1 MFISKCLYIN
11 LYLLTSNFCLHPVY
25 GRALKTLIDNDT
37 ITEADQRTPRLA
49 LKAIQTAIKE
59 GEHYWHYRDEV
70 LSNIRQQPEEQV
82 HTLSNRITNLIN
94 NCNFQDQQTAETLKI
109 MLLQHAIKYHEARDW
124 IRLQDP
130 TTLTYKT
137 LLQHCKQLEQRCEQ
151 FKKAQLKGRAELTTL
166 ANASVTQTSIHQDS
180 IKTHSSHNTCYRCG
194 YNHYNRECP
203 AIGQRCHNCNGLNHF
218 TALCKSRHTNSHN
231 YNRHSRHSRR
241 EYNKSRHS
249 SRSRYSSRSSCR
261 SSSRNRSH
269 DRCTR
274 RQRRSPT
281 PHPIDTITTT
291 QDYTA
296 PNSDTDDGSTQL
308 KKCKDRQP
316 TPLPPT
322 NVFSHVTF
330 SDPED
335 APDTASEASFSIH
348 SQDEDSTDYN
358 ADYLHMSP
366 KRPLTRPSH
375 ITATNNP
382 KEESDSPISDT
393 ETESSST
400 LQTENTKFSSFQDH
414 AAYITRPSA
423 YSQSITILEDEVTS
437 TPTRPRPIPL
447 PRPSKATRAKQ
458 ISTNQRKQPTPTHP
472 NPTPDVKP
480 QQKSPLL
487 PTPPAPARNFNCN
500 NHHNQ
505 HISRPSASSHH
516 NQHISRPSAS
526 SHYNQHISG
535 PSASRH
541 NIHSTFSRPSP
552 DIPRPYYR
560 SHQQHPHQ
568 QHHISRPH
576 TARFNNQR
584 PPLLPRPSDQ
594 HQNFM
599 TGPYQQHQHFPQ
611 QVFHI
616 HISLF

>member
-1 MFISKCLYIN
+1 MSSH
-11 LYLLTSNFCLHPVY
+11 TSPS
-25 GRALKTLIDNDT
+25 
-37 ITEADQRTPRLA
+37 
-49 LKAIQTAIKE
+49 AIQ
-59 GEHYWHYRDEV
+59 
-70 LSNIRQQPEEQV
+70 
-82 HTLSNRITNLIN
+82 
-94 NCNFQDQQTAETLKI
+94 
-109 MLLQHAIKYHEARDW
+109 
-124 IRLQDP
+124 
-130 TTLTYKT
+130 
-137 LLQHCKQLEQRCEQ
+137 
-151 FKKAQLKGRAELTTL
+151 
-166 ANASVTQTSIHQDS
+166 
-180 IKTHSSHNTCYRCG
+180 KTHQIQH
-194 YNHYNRECP
+194 
-203 AIGQRCHNCNGLNHF
+203 QR
-218 TALCKSRHTNSHN
+218 
-231 YNRHSRHSRR
+231 
-241 EYNKSRHS
+241 
-249 SRSRYSSRSSCR
+249 
-261 SSSRNRSH
+261 
-269 DRCTR
+269 
-274 RQRRSPT
+274 P
-281 PHPIDTITTT
+281 
-291 QDYTA
+291 
-296 PNSDTDDGSTQL
+296 
-308 KKCKDRQP
+308 
-316 TPLPPT
+316 
-322 NVFSHVTF
+322 V
-330 SDPED
+330 
-335 APDTASEASFSIH
+335 FSIH

-358 ADYLHMSP
+358 TDYLHTSP

-382 KEESDSPISDT
+382 QEESDSPISDT
-393 ETESSST
+393 ETESSYT

-487 PTPPAPARNFNCN
+487 PTPPAPARNFNCTN
-500 NHHNQ
+500 
-505 HISRPSASSHH
+505 HH

-541 NIHSTFSRPSP
+541 HIYSTFSRPSP
-552 DIPRPYYR
+552 DIPRLYYR
-560 SHQQHPHQ
+560 SHQ

-584 PPLLPRPSDQ
+584 PPLLPRPPYQ

-616 HISLF
+616 HISLPYTG